1 MDKAMINLAT
11 VDMNVVTEVTGKNG
25 DVILVKKMLPY
36 AEKEMQAYEVA
47 AASFVINEEDK
58 VCYESYKRPLI
69 ETFLLTKYYTNVDVS
84 EYESEEGYEKLYDYL
99 TFNELYDPIM
109 EACRVDYWR
118 HVDEIAW
125 RLKDAATTSYE
136 KKNSFGYKLEQTFG
150 FLFTGEDLTDQIA
163 AAEDVNGKM
172 IDMFKAV
179 QERDA
184 KNALLKN
191 SKAKVNS
198 GGAVLNMAKK

>member
-1 MDKAMINLAT
+1 M
-11 VDMNVVTEVTGKNG
+11 
-25 DVILVKKMLPY
+25 
-36 AEKEMQAYEVA
+36 A

-58 VCYESYKRPLI
+58 VCYESYKRLLI

-84 EYESEEGYEKLYDYL
+84 EYESEEGYKKLYDYL

-109 EACRVDYWR
+109 EACRVDHWR

-136 KKNSFGYKLEQTFG
+136 KKNSLGYKLEQTFG

-179 QERDA
+179 RERDA
-184 KNALLKN
+184 KNALMKN
-191 SKAKVNS
+191 SKAKINS
-198 GGAVLNMAKK
+198 GGAVLNIAKK